1 MKAVG
6 LIAAMPQEIAPF
18 LRRVGRYE
26 RFSLGAFS
34 AYRFRQFELDCVLVR
49 CGVGLERAMSAS
61 RALILAARP
70 DVLVSFGVA
79 GTVRPG
85 PQVGDVVSAA
95 GVCLL
100 KDAADADSYLP
111 LAELSLQAQKLISE
125 ALQPRRA
132 RLFSGFILT
141 TPGSQ
146 ELPALPA
153 QVANPLLD
161 METAGV
167 AQVAGENS
175 VPLLGLRAVS
185 DSVDQPLPFDPAK
198 FYDEQQNLRVGRLI
212 AAMIRRPHMLA
223 QSMRFSQNVK
233 RASEN
238 LAVALFEA
246 LKHADMLEIQSGLPP
261 AK

>member
-6 LIAAMPQEIAPF
+6 LIAALPQEIAPF

-26 RFSLGAFS
+26 RFSIGTFA
-34 AYRFRQFELDCVLVR
+34 AYRFRQFEQDCVLVR

-70 DVLVSFGVA
+70 DLLVSFGVA

-85 PQVGDVVSAA
+85 PQVGDVVAAA

-100 KDAADADSYLP
+100 KDAANVQSYQP
-111 LAELSLQAQKLISE
+111 LVELSRQAQQVISE
-125 ALQPRRA
+125 ALQPHRA
-132 RLFSGFILT
+132 RLFSGFIFT

-153 QVANPLLD
+153 LVANPLLD

-167 AQVAGENS
+167 AQVAAEHS

-198 FYDEQQNLRVGRLI
+198 FYDEQQNLRVGRLV

-223 QSMRFSQNVK
+223 QSMVFSQNVK
-233 RASEN
+233 LASEN

-246 LKHADMLEIQSGLPP
+246 LKHTDMLGIQSGLSSV
-261 AK
+261 K